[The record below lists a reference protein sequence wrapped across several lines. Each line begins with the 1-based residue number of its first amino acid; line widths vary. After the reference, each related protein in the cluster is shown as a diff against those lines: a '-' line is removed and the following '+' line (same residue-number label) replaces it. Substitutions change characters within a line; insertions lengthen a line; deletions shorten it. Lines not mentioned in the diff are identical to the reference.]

1 MDEAGES
8 DTDEPP
14 SSSLRTAL
22 MEAILPVSRGGL
34 AGDSGK
40 IEIPDC
46 VLHDCMI
53 RDEQEDLPGVAKCTM
68 KGGVTSPAVSCPATY
83 SEALRANCFSTFF
96 EPADPEWAT
105 AASNLTDKNMCSAAQ
120 TRTMARLR
128 PSWNTSSISCVTFG
142 ADHGQICNANDMA
155 RIGRF
160 VSRWGTH
167 FVDSATFGGQMEIQ
181 VQLRKNRDAEG
192 GGVAGHRATEEA
204 IYKAAPP
211 HSPVMDLLADDLD
224 GSGAGGDG
232 GDAASTG
239 DTSTATRLNTL
250 NTIAMTKAAGNGKVL
265 DHAHRHGVSSQDYDN
280 GVEEVAVS
288 FLGGTSTP
296 PSSVETSH
304 RDVLD
309 WSKSIGRDP
318 ALLPANLLLRP
329 MTDLLHHPSVEVE
342 IARRGTVLADK
353 KVKGGKEADG
363 WKLVKTKE
371 ISRLRGLIKRKVQ
384 LLRNYLRWFLAKSER
399 MGTLDDEAEQME
411 TVTESRLHHLR
422 KIAREFTA
430 RVTRGIALNKP
441 AQEDSGADQD
451 SDVGGRDATGERLGK
466 IALGGGGK
474 IIDSSQQKAS
484 HAMIEYV
491 LAYRDGLSRFDTG
504 CHAYCEKK
512 KDAQLVLGQMY
523 GKFRV
528 GQRSQHS
535 VPQGRSGDNDKLS
548 ITDAGFSLKRS
559 YRRCQDECERKKE
572 VIAVSAK
579 ETEAEERAA
588 TMSRGGRSG
597 AGAAANAAGVMVDLV
612 GVDTDGMA
620 VDAEGGA
627 LFDFSSR
634 AFFTGVDSVC
644 KVCNGIVT
652 AVATSMEDQDA
663 INAREICANGRILA
677 FMKADAWSAER
688 PDVDFDTEPDY
699 TAVGDNTPLSQFGAS
714 ICLGV
719 VVHLEEVLARAIKQ
733 HGLMLAARPR
743 LHDLIKSW
751 VRHSSAH
758 APRAV
763 AAGVCRRFV
772 KCGDS
777 AADKASTFKAAA
789 KALAEKA
796 AAANSDGE
804 NHLTRLKTSMEKIA
818 AAAKALPTKGKE
830 LKAIAPI
837 KKDLDAKLAVLKTK
851 LKAEKELIAKTK
863 ANQKSATEMNKEVE
877 KEDKTADDFCKF
889 QCLAQTKWGKADEKA
904 HPYAANVLSED
915 RINNDA
921 IARHGNRPCGKLKWP
936 KRKGKCTTCSSLEC
950 VAQAR
955 YDCFLEGRMKT
966 GAGIKPMQTGKF
978 KPVACDSRYVMLDGE
993 YIDAK
998 FPVFATTAKE
1008 MQAARGH

>member
-1 MDEAGES
+1 VDEAGES
-8 DTDEPP
+8 DNDAPP

-22 MEAILPVSRGGL
+22 MEDILPVSRVGHPTRL
-34 AGDSGK
+34 
-40 IEIPDC
+40 PDC

-53 RDEQEDLPGVAKCTM
+53 RDEEKDLPGVAKCTM
-68 KGGVTSPAVSCPATY
+68 KGGVTSPAVSCPSTY
-83 SEALRANCFSTFF
+83 SETVRKNCFSTFF

-105 AASNLTDKNMCSAAQ
+105 AASKLTEKEMCSPAQ
-120 TRTMARLR
+120 TRKMARLR
-128 PSWNTSSISCVTFG
+128 PSSNASSISCVTFG

-155 RIGRF
+155 RIGHF
-160 VSRWGTH
+160 VRRWGTH
-167 FVDSATFGGQMEIQ
+167 FVDSAAFGGQMEIQ

-192 GGVAGHRATEEA
+192 GGAAGHRATEEA

-232 GDAASTG
+232 GDTASTG

-250 NTIAMTKAAGNGKVL
+250 NTIAMTEAAGNGKVL
-265 DHAHRHGVSSQDYDN
+265 DHVHRHGGSSRDYDN

-318 ALLPANLLLRP
+318 ALLPTNILLRP

-353 KVKGGKEADG
+353 KVKGGKKADG
-363 WKLVKTKE
+363 WKSVKIKE
-371 ISRLRGLIKRKVQ
+371 ISRLRGVIKRKVQ
-384 LLRNYLRWFLAKSER
+384 LLRNHLRWFLAKSER
-399 MGTLDDEAEQME
+399 MGTLDDEAEQMK
-411 TVTESRLHHLR
+411 TVMESRLHHLR
-422 KIAREFTA
+422 KIAREFAA

-441 AQEDSGADQD
+441 AQGGSGADQD
-451 SDVGGRDATGERLGK
+451 AYDGGRDATGERLGK
-466 IALGGGGK
+466 IALGGGDK
-474 IIDSSQQKAS
+474 IVDSSQQKAS

-491 LAYRDGLSRFDTG
+491 LAYRDGLNRFDTS

-528 GQRSQHS
+528 GHASQHL

-559 YRRCQDECERKKE
+559 YRRCQDECAHKKE

-579 ETEAEERAA
+579 EMEAEERVA
-588 TMSRGGRSG
+588 TMNRGARS
-597 AGAAANAAGVMVDLV
+597 GAAANTDGGVMVDLV
-612 GVDTDGMA
+612 GIDTDGMA

-652 AVATSMEDQDA
+652 AVATSMVDQDA
-663 INAREICANGRILA
+663 INAREICANGRMSA
-677 FMKADAWSAER
+677 FMKADAFSLAR

-699 TAVGDNTPLSQFGAS
+699 TAVGDNTPLSQFSSS

-733 HGLMLAARPR
+733 HGLMLVARPR
-743 LHDLIKSW
+743 LHDLLKSW

-772 KCGDS
+772 KCAG
-777 AADKASTFKAAA
+777 AADKAASFDEAA

-796 AAANSDGE
+796 ATAHKDEE
-804 NHLTRLKTSMEKIA
+804 NELVRLKKVMEKVA
-818 AAAKALPTKGKE
+818 AAAKGLKTKGKDN
-830 LKAIAPI
+830 LKAVAPI
-837 KKDLDAKLAVLKTK
+837 KKSLDEKLAVLKK
-851 LKAEKELIAKTK
+851 KVAAEKALIAKTK
-863 ANQKSATEMNKEVE
+863 ANQKAATKVNKEVE
-877 KEDKTADDFCKF
+877 KEDKTVNDFCKF
-889 QCLAQTKWGKADEKA
+889 QCLAQTPWGKADEKA

-915 RINNDA
+915 RINTDA
-921 IARHGNRPCGKLKWP
+921 IARHGNRPCGKVKWP
-936 KRKGKCTTCSSLEC
+936 KRKGKCATCSSLEC

-966 GAGIKPMQTGKF
+966 GNGVVAMQTGKY
-978 KPVACDSRYVMLDGE
+978 KPVACDSRYVMLDGQ

-998 FPVFATTAKE
+998 FPVFATTSKE